1 MNILLLQF
9 KNYFDRKI
17 KRFENLSDYMSYQLG
32 STFTG
37 INFIPGDGVE
47 TELIL
52 NFDTATLGTP
62 DYLIAAETNEEFTRW
77 FVMNS
82 ERTRKGQT
90 KFKLRRDLIA
100 EEIEGIKNATSM
112 IKKGY
117 CEWGNVAFFNKE
129 PISVNSIPKSKDCL
143 IDNSVSGWIV
153 AYLPKHSDDSQN
165 DTNDSKNDKWE
176 DTTVKFGTSA
186 VTGKYSFNSISA
198 AKTAMGDSQS
208 YIGGTMEVYQ
218 GVNMSVERV
227 KLNRYDYFL
236 QNAGAW
242 SPETVTATDYHSRFY
257 GNTSKA
263 KEAMKAGAK
272 AIYSTLS
279 SRMTP
284 VNCSY
289 VGYTSVLDTI
299 AKYNGKTFTDT
310 STGLVYMAT
319 LKLVEESINDT
330 YVSSNN
336 NSDLYTV
343 FLNAAKGV
351 DSAVGC
357 YSPGV
362 TNINWAPIRTRDA
375 KNYRISVT
383 VQQLSDTVYSWTI
396 DKTRRQTKDAPYDCI
411 CMPYRNDGITASCR
425 IDDKLVTVDYEANMQ
440 LASALSAYYGSSVYD
455 VQLLPYCPVQELI
468 NPTTSGGMSV
478 KSSTKGIIYKYD
490 ETSKTI
496 VFYCDTINTKFTKG
510 KNISPQM
517 DKDKFVCDKY
527 KLVAPNYSSEYEIP
541 VFENHGIYSWNITQ
555 TLIPYSPWIQIVPVF
570 NNFNGTNLN
579 DSKGLI
585 VGGSLSITQTSS
597 AWAEYLRTNSNYS
610 QIFESQMAYQEYQ
623 QKNSMVS
630 SALSAGSSALTT
642 GVTSGI
648 MTGNVG
654 VGIAAGVASG
664 AAGIADL
671 FTQNKM
677 NQKANEYTREQ
688 YNLQLGN
695 IKSTPATISKVTS
708 INSNFAVWPYIET
721 DSCTDAEKEIV
732 KNYLKNYGMTINQV
746 GQLGNFMDE
755 NYYCSADI
763 ILADDI
769 KGDANYKNQI
779 KTEVGQGFFYEE
791 E

>member
-37 INFIPGDGVE
+37 VNFIPGDGVE

-90 KFKLRRDLIA
+90 KFKIRRDLIA
-100 EEIEGIKNATSM
+100 EEIEGIKDATSM
-112 IKKGY
+112 VKQGY
-117 CEWGNVAFFNKE
+117 CDWGNVAFFNKE
-129 PISVNSIPKSKDCL
+129 PISVNAIQRSKDYL
-143 IDNSVSGWIV
+143 RDGSISGWLV
-153 AYLPKHSDDSQN
+153 AYLPKHE
-165 DTNDSKNDKWE
+165 DKDNNWE
-176 DTTVKFGTSA
+176 DTVVKFGTNK
-186 VTGKYSFNSISA
+186 VVGQYSFASVSA
-198 AKTAMGDSQS
+198 ALTAMGNLQS
-208 YIGGTMEVYQ
+208 YIGGTLEVYQ
-218 GVNMSVERV
+218 GVNSAAEQVR
-227 KLNRYDYFL
+227 LNRYDYFL

-257 GNTSKA
+257 GNSSKA

-279 SRMTP
+279 ARMTP
-284 VNCSY
+284 ANCTY
-289 VGYTSVLDTI
+289 AGYTSVMDTI

-319 LKLVEESINDT
+319 LSVVEESRDDV

-336 NSDLYTV
+336 NADLYTA
-343 FLNAAKGV
+343 FLNAAKAV

-362 TNINWAPIRTRDA
+362 SNINWAPIRTRGA

-383 VQQLSDTVYSWTI
+383 VKQLSDTIYSWTI

-411 CMPYRNDGITASCR
+411 CMPYRNDDITAGCR

-455 VQLLPYCPVQELI
+455 VQLLPYCPVQDLI
-468 NPTTSGGMSV
+468 NPTISGGMSV
-478 KSSTKGIIYKYD
+478 KSATSGVNYKYD
-490 ETSKTI
+490 ATSKTI
-496 VFYCDTINTKFTKG
+496 VFYCNTINTKFSIG

-517 DKDKFVCDKY
+517 DKIQAICNKY

-541 VFENHGIYSWNITQ
+541 VFENGGIYHWNIAQ

-570 NNFNGTNLN
+570 ENFNGTNLN

-585 VGGSLSITQTSS
+585 VGGSLSITQTSTS
-597 AWAEYLRTNSNYS
+597 WAEYLRTNSNYS

-623 QKNSMVS
+623 QKNSMIS
-630 SALSAGSSALTT
+630 SAISAGSSALTT
-642 GVTSGI
+642 GIASGI
-648 MTGNVG
+648 MTGNAIVG
-654 VGIAAGVASG
+654 VGAGLASG

-695 IKSTPATISKVTS
+695 IKNTPATISKVTS
-708 INSNFAVWPYIET
+708 INSNFAIWPYIET
-721 DSCTDAEKEIV
+721 DSCTDAEREIV
-732 KNYLKNYGMTINQV
+732 KKYLKNYGMTINQV
-746 GQLGNFMDE
+746 GNLENFMNKE
-755 NYYCSADI
+755 YYCSADI

-779 KTEVGQGFFYEE
+779 KSEVSQGFFYEE

>member
-37 INFIPGDGVE
+37 VNFIPGDGVE

-62 DYLIAAETNEEFTRW
+62 DYLIAAETSEEFTRW

-90 KFKLRRDLIA
+90 KFKLRRDLVA
-100 EEIEGIKNATSM
+100 EEIEGIKDATSM
-112 IKKGY
+112 VKQGY

-129 PISVNSIPKSKDCL
+129 PISVNSIQKSKDYL
-143 IDNSVSGWIV
+143 IDGSVSGWLV
-153 AYLPKHSDDSQN
+153 AYLPKHTGDS
-165 DTNDSKNDKWE
+165 SWE
-176 DTTVKFGTSA
+176 DTVVKFGTSK
-186 VTGKYSFNSISA
+186 TNGQYSFDSVSA
-198 AKTAMGDSQS
+198 AKTAMGELQS

-218 GVNMSVERV
+218 GVNSSAEQV

-242 SPETVTATDYHSRFY
+242 SPEVVTATNYHSRFY
-257 GNTSKA
+257 GDSSKA
-263 KEAMKAGAK
+263 KAAMKAGAQ

-279 SRMTP
+279 ARMTP
-284 VNCSY
+284 SNCTY
-289 VGYTSVLDTI
+289 KGYTSVMSTI
-299 AKYNGKTFTDT
+299 TKYNGTTFTDT
-310 STGLVYMAT
+310 STGLVYKAT
-319 LKLVEESINDT
+319 LSLVEESRDDI

-336 NSDLYTV
+336 NSDLYTL
-343 FLNAAKGV
+343 FLKAANGV
-351 DSAVGC
+351 DSTLGC
-357 YSPGV
+357 YSPSV
-362 TNINWAPIRTRDA
+362 SNINWAPIRTRGA

-411 CMPYRNDGITASCR
+411 CMPYRNDGSVAGYR

-455 VQLLPYCPVQELI
+455 VQLLPYCPVQDLI
-468 NPTTSGGMSV
+468 NSTISGGMSV
-478 KSSTKGIIYKYD
+478 KSTTSGVNYKYD
-490 ETSKTI
+490 TTSKTI
-496 VFYCDTINTKFTKG
+496 VFYCDTINTKFSKG

-517 DKDKFVCDKY
+517 EKIQSICNKY

-541 VFENHGIYSWNITQ
+541 VFENGGIYHWNVTQ

-597 AWAEYLRTNSNYS
+597 SWAEYIRSNSNYS

-623 QKNSMVS
+623 QKNSMIS
-630 SALSAGSSALTT
+630 SALSAGSTALTT
-642 GVTSGI
+642 GITSGI

-654 VGIAAGVASG
+654 VGAAAGFVSG

-671 FTQNKM
+671 FTQKEM
-677 NQKANEYTREQ
+677 NQKANEYKREQ

-721 DSCTDAEKEIV
+721 DSCTDAEREIV
-732 KNYLKNYGMTINQV
+732 RSYLKNYGMTINQV
-746 GQLGNFMDE
+746 GQLENFMNKD
-755 NYYCSADI
+755 YYCSADI

-779 KTEVGQGFFYEE
+779 KSEVSQGFFYEE